1 MKFLDSRFEKLGPKL
16 DRHTDRCYQTHYHIA
31 FCAWL
36 ERWKRHRQGQ
46 TATKYLHG
54 ICNHMSTDV
63 SFVELLKCMDN
74 GPPWRPLVI
83 DITCDM
89 TWYLSDAPRE
99 MYW

>member
-1 MKFLDSRFEKLGPKL
+1 
-16 DRHTDRCYQTHYHIA
+16 
-31 FCAWL
+31 
-36 ERWKRHRQGQ
+36 
-46 TATKYLHG
+46 
-54 ICNHMSTDV
+54 MSTDV

-99 MYW
+99 MYWHVDKARLKAVVMYDQFSLS